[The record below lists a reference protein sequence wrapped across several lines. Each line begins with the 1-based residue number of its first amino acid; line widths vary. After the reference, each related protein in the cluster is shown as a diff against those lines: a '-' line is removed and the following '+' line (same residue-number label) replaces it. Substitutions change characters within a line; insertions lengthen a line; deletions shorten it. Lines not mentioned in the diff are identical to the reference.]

1 MNCSLT
7 ENNLGR
13 LERGLCNE
21 GNNEDPREVLQE
33 MQKREWSESAPTE
46 RDSEEGGI
54 SWTQGSSLGRV
65 LSHIGGHPALG
76 HNTRATIP
84 LSQFE
89 TCGWM

>member
-13 LERGLCNE
+13 LERGLGNE

-46 RDSEEGGI
+46 RDSEEGEYHGLRDLPWEE
-54 SWTQGSSLGRV
+54 S
-65 LSHIGGHPALG
+65 
-76 HNTRATIP
+76 
-84 LSQFE
+84 
-89 TCGWM
+89 